1 MFTHFPTTSSRT
13 SAIVIVGVKRILF
26 PPQDIEQKI
35 STFNE
40 QSIKMKEQ
48 STLSAIYRVLARH
61 LRSPLNSIILR
72 IFATLR
78 ANLPLNNVKGVKYAI
93 FENYFEQISHF
104 STV

>member
-1 MFTHFPTTSSRT
+1 MFTHFSTISSHT
-13 SAIVIVGVKRILF
+13 SAIVTADVKRILF

-40 QSIKMKEQ
+40 QSIKIKEQ
-48 STLSAIYRVLARH
+48 STLSAIYRVLTRH

-78 ANLPLNNVKGVKYAI
+78 ANLPLNNVNCVKYAI